1 MNDLVYSLNGGLV
14 TDQNKISTI
23 SKVDINSIQKLIRN
37 YKQDLEC
44 FGELGFELQ
53 KIAKTNKKIYFLNE
67 QQATLLLTYMKN
79 SESVRN
85 AKKVLVFAFYQM
97 KEKLRSLEQEQEKA
111 RFKSLSDENQRLNSL
126 NHHQKI
132 GYKSQ
137 LKQQKEKYEN
147 KIKALKYDLENKK
160 ELSFKRK
167 LSQKELL
174 ELRKILA
181 KDYNIV
187 CFKEWE
193 MSLFAEK
200 IGKNSVFEVVL
211 NKLEKELNYWKNYE
225 KYEEK
230 WKKNIKELK
239 MKLVDKLKKAYDY
252 KKELYKAEKGSSS
265 KEYHIENAEI
275 FQDFIELELLQC
287 EDIERRYFLMQIY
300 RYGYQNIRSLNS
312 KLAFKAKLDNDDINF
327 IKILKEAN
335 ILHALNEIYTTK
347 EVKKIAKD

>member
-23 SKVDINSIQKLIRN
+23 SKVDINSIQRLIRN

-53 KIAKTNKKIYFLNE
+53 KIAKTNKKIYYLNE

-111 RFKSLSDENQRLNSL
+111 RFKTLSDENLRLNSL

-137 LKQQKEKYEN
+137 LAQQKEHYEN
-147 KIKALKYDLENKK
+147 KIKALQYDLEKKK

-167 LSQKELL
+167 LSKEELL

-181 KDYNIV
+181 RDYGMI
-187 CFKEWE
+187 CIKEWE
-193 MSLFAEK
+193 MSLVAEK
-200 IGKNSVFEVVL
+200 IGKDTVFEAVL
-211 NKLEKELNYWKNYE
+211 NKLEKELKYWQNYE
-225 KYEEK
+225 EYEEK
-230 WKKNIKELK
+230 W
-239 MKLVDKLKKAYDY
+239 
-252 KKELYKAEKGSSS
+252 
-265 KEYHIENAEI
+265 
-275 FQDFIELELLQC
+275 
-287 EDIERRYFLMQIY
+287 R
-300 RYGYQNIRSLNS
+300 
-312 KLAFKAKLDNDDINF
+312 
-327 IKILKEAN
+327 KILRR
-335 ILHALNEIYTTK
+335 
-347 EVKKIAKD
+347 

>member
-23 SKVDINSIQKLIRN
+23 SKVDINSIQRLIRN

-53 KIAKTNKKIYFLNE
+53 KIAKTNKKIYYLNE

-111 RFKSLSDENQRLNSL
+111 RFKTLSDENLRLNSL

-137 LKQQKEKYEN
+137 LAQQKEKYEN
-147 KIKALKYDLENKK
+147 KIKALQYDLEKKK

-167 LSQKELL
+167 LSKEELL

-181 KDYNIV
+181 KDYNML

-193 MSLFAEK
+193 FEFLAEK
-200 IGKNSVFEVVL
+200 IALESTKMTTWDAVVK
-211 NKLEKELNYWKNYE
+211 KLKQSLDYWQNYE
-225 KYEEK
+225 EYEEK
-230 WKKNIKELK
+230 W
-239 MKLVDKLKKAYDY
+239 
-252 KKELYKAEKGSSS
+252 
-265 KEYHIENAEI
+265 
-275 FQDFIELELLQC
+275 
-287 EDIERRYFLMQIY
+287 R
-300 RYGYQNIRSLNS
+300 
-312 KLAFKAKLDNDDINF
+312 
-327 IKILKEAN
+327 KILRR
-335 ILHALNEIYTTK
+335 
-347 EVKKIAKD
+347 

>member
-23 SKVDINSIQKLIRN
+23 SKVDINSIQRLIRN

-53 KIAKTNKKIYFLNE
+53 KIAKTNKKIYYLNE

-111 RFKSLSDENQRLNSL
+111 RFKTLSDENLRLNSL

-137 LKQQKEKYEN
+137 LAQQKEHYEN
-147 KIKALKYDLENKK
+147 KIKALQYDLENKK

-167 LSQKELL
+167 LSKEELL

-181 KDYNIV
+181 RDYGMI
-187 CFKEWE
+187 CIKEWE
-193 MSLFAEK
+193 FEFLAEK
-200 IGKNSVFEVVL
+200 IALESTKMTTWDAVVK
-211 NKLEKELNYWKNYE
+211 KLKQSLDYWQNYE
-225 KYEEK
+225 EYEEK
-230 WKKNIKELK
+230 W
-239 MKLVDKLKKAYDY
+239 
-252 KKELYKAEKGSSS
+252 
-265 KEYHIENAEI
+265 
-275 FQDFIELELLQC
+275 
-287 EDIERRYFLMQIY
+287 R
-300 RYGYQNIRSLNS
+300 
-312 KLAFKAKLDNDDINF
+312 
-327 IKILKEAN
+327 KILRR
-335 ILHALNEIYTTK
+335 
-347 EVKKIAKD
+347 

>member
-23 SKVDINSIQKLIRN
+23 SKVDINSIQRLIRN

-53 KIAKTNKKIYFLNE
+53 KIAKTNKKIYYLNE

-111 RFKSLSDENQRLNSL
+111 RFKSLSDENLRLNSL

-137 LKQQKEKYEN
+137 LAQQKEKYEN
-147 KIKALKYDLENKK
+147 KIKALQYDLEKKK

-167 LSQKELL
+167 LSKEELL

-181 KDYNIV
+181 RDYGIL
-187 CFKEWE
+187 CIKEWE
-193 MSLFAEK
+193 MSLVAEK
-200 IGKNSVFEVVL
+200 IGKDTVFEAVL
-211 NKLEKELNYWKNYE
+211 NKLEKELKYWQNYE
-225 KYEEK
+225 EYEEK
-230 WKKNIKELK
+230 W
-239 MKLVDKLKKAYDY
+239 
-252 KKELYKAEKGSSS
+252 
-265 KEYHIENAEI
+265 
-275 FQDFIELELLQC
+275 
-287 EDIERRYFLMQIY
+287 R
-300 RYGYQNIRSLNS
+300 
-312 KLAFKAKLDNDDINF
+312 
-327 IKILKEAN
+327 KILRR
-335 ILHALNEIYTTK
+335 
-347 EVKKIAKD
+347 